1 MVRRR
6 VAEAIEAMHGTLASG
21 DPAAVWS
28 GAVLDSRKVSG
39 GELFFA
45 LRGEKSDGHLHVAQ
59 AFERGAA
66 AAVVHGEAK
75 APADATLIR
84 VADSYAALH
93 ALTRAIRAEVPR
105 RLVGITGSVGKTT
118 TKELLALMLAQ
129 RFRVAK
135 SPGNLNNLYGFPV
148 ALLGVPE
155 DTEWMVAEMGMSTP
169 GELGA
174 ISELARPDVAV
185 FTAVRA
191 VHLEFF
197 GTLEAIAEAKAE
209 LLRGLVPGGLIVAN
223 ADDAQVVRI
232 AKRHAA
238 AHGNRIVWFGLGADA
253 LVRAEDVVPT
263 DDGSGT
269 RFTLVAPDV
278 RQPVVLPLLGRHN
291 VENFLAAAA
300 CALELGV
307 PASAIARSTGA
318 AAPAAG
324 RGVIHRLANGAVVV
338 DDSYNSNPAAVE
350 RALAAA
356 AVIPGRRH
364 WAVLGDMLELG
375 EGGPEMHRACGEIAR
390 SLGFAPVV
398 GVGALSRSTVAGAAE
413 AGDWQPDAAH
423 AAPHAAGLLRSGD
436 VVLVKGSRGVGLEV
450 VVQALIAAGAHPD
463 RQGEGRS

>member
-6 VAEAIEAMHGTLASG
+6 VVEAMAAMDGTLLSG
-21 DPAAVWS
+21 DPETLWS

-45 LRGEKSDGHLHVAQ
+45 LRGEKSDGHRHVAQ
-59 AFERGAA
+59 ALARGAA
-66 AAVVHGEAK
+66 AAVVHADVE
-75 APADATLIR
+75 APAGATLIR
-84 VADSYAALH
+84 VADTYAGLH

-135 SPGNLNNLYGFPV
+135 SPGNLNNLYGFPL
-148 ALLGVPE
+148 ALLAVAE

-185 FTAVRA
+185 FTSVRP

-209 LLRGLVPGGLIVAN
+209 LLRGLAPGGLVIAN
-223 ADDAQVVRI
+223 ADDPQVTRI
-232 AKRHAA
+232 ARRHQA
-238 AHGNRIVWFGLGADA
+238 AHGGRVVWFGLGAEA
-253 LVRAEDVVPT
+253 TVRAEDVEPT
-263 DDGSGT
+263 EDGSGM
-269 RFTLVAPDV
+269 RFVLVAPDV
-278 RQPVVLPLLGRHN
+278 RQPVALPLLGGHN

-307 PASAIARSTGA
+307 PASAIARATGA

-356 AVIPGRRH
+356 AAIPGRRH

-375 EGGPEMHRACGEIAR
+375 DGGPAMHRACGEAAR
-390 SLGFAPVV
+390 ALGFAPVL
-398 GVGALSRSTVAGAAE
+398 GVGALSRSTVEGAGAAGE
-413 AGDWQPDAAH
+413 PLPDAAH
-423 AAPHAAGLLRSGD
+423 AAPRAAELLRGGD

-450 VVQALIAAGAHPD
+450 VVQALVAAG
-463 RQGEGRS
+463 GRA